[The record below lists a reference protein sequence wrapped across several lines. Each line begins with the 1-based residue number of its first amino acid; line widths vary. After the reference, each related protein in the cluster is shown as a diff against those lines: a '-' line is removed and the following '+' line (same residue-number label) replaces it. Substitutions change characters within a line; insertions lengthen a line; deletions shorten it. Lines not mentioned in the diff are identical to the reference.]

1 MDTGGGPD
9 SSPQRPCFP
18 QHPSPPSPGAPTGLL
33 EAPGFSWV
41 VPMAAA
47 GGGGLGEGRREG
59 EAGPAAGRCY
69 PAERESTMPA
79 AAGSGTTARPKPP
92 GLRNN
97 NSNQSSGWW
106 ASL

>member
-47 GGGGLGEGRREG
+47 GGGGCGGRGEGRERQG
-59 EAGPAAGRCY
+59 QLRADAILQRGSPRCLQRLGAGPQL
-69 PAERESTMPA
+69 
-79 AAGSGTTARPKPP
+79 
-92 GLRNN
+92 GLNH
-97 NSNQSSGWW
+97 QG
-106 ASL
+106 

>member
-47 GGGGLGEGRREG
+47 GGGGAGGGEKGGRGRASCGQMLPCREG
-59 EAGPAAGRCY
+59 VHDACRGW
-69 PAERESTMPA
+69 ERDHS
-79 AAGSGTTARPKPP
+79 
-92 GLRNN
+92 
-97 NSNQSSGWW
+97 
-106 ASL
+106 